1 MTRGQPLAAVL
12 VALVAVLPACAADR
26 QPTSGKSV
34 SKAAAGTSVVRVAAA
49 SDLKFALD
57 ELEGVLAEQHPDV
70 ELKLTYGSSGTFL
83 QQISNG
89 APFDVFLSAD
99 LDYPAELVDQELA
112 SGEDVFEYAAG
123 RLVVWTPEGSAVDP
137 ADGLRVLARRDV
149 RRVAIANPEH
159 APYGRAA
166 VAAMKHAGVYD
177 EVRRKLVLGESVA
190 QAADFVHSGGAD
202 AGVVAMSLVLSDPLR
217 AEGRWVAVPLDAYP
231 RLRQGGVVLASARD
245 PEAARVVQDAMTS
258 EEGRAVLERY
268 GFFLPEGD

>member
-12 VALVAVLPACAADR
+12 VALVAVLPACATDR

-99 LDYPAELVDQELA
+99 LEYPAELVDQQLA

-137 ADGLRVLARRDV
+137 ADGLRALARRDV
-149 RRVAIANPEH
+149 RRVAIPNPEH

-217 AEGRWVAVPLDAYP
+217 GEGRWVAVPRDAYP

-245 PEAARVVQDAMTS
+245 PEAARAVQDAMTS

-268 GFFLPEGD
+268 WFFLPEGD

>member
-99 LDYPAELVDQELA
+99 LEYPAELVDQQLA

-137 ADGLRVLARRDV
+137 ADGLRALARRDV

-202 AGVVAMSLVLSDPLR
+202 AGVVAMSLVL
-217 AEGRWVAVPLDAYP
+217 
-231 RLRQGGVVLASARD
+231 
-245 PEAARVVQDAMTS
+245 
-258 EEGRAVLERY
+258 
-268 GFFLPEGD
+268 